1 MTDLIGWEGDL
12 PLATFAATTPLRPS
26 PTKMST
32 FVMRLTTRLSPSAEN
47 DSDKHISCT
56 STGRRALGR
65 EGRLPQIL
73 STPGRRTRRQVSLT
87 KVLVRFHIE
96 PHCEQRELG

>member
-65 EGRLPQIL
+65 DVRLPQIL
-73 STPGRRTRRQVSLT
+73 FDAMSKDAASVVSSEGPCSTPCRTTS
-87 KVLVRFHIE
+87 
-96 PHCEQRELG
+96 QRA